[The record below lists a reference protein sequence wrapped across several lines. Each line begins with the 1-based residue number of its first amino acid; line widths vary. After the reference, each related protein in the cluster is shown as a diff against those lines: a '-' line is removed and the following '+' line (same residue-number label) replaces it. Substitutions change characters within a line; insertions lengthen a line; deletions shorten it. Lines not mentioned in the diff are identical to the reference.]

1 VEQQEFSQKLQALR
15 QRVAVLRG
23 HDGPTAAEGPV
34 EHILW
39 EELQTSLEELR
50 VAEEELRQQGDELLA
65 SRQTVE
71 AQRQRYQDLFEFAPD
86 AYLVTDLGGTIWEA
100 NRAAAETLGT
110 SQKFLQRKPLVVFV
124 AEEQRIAFRRKLD
137 QLGRAEQPEEW
148 ELRLHKRNGDW
159 LEVAARAAP
168 IRPGEGRPHGLRW
181 LLRDISA
188 RKWAEEQVRSVN
200 KRLEERVRERT
211 QQLEENNRQ
220 LDALLARE
228 REARAQA
235 EAAEKRFHDLV
246 QGLDAIVWE
255 AELATGRFTFVSR
268 RAEQLLGYPVERWL
282 AEPDFWVNLIHPDDR
297 EQTIA
302 CYHSAADEERSH
314 DFEYRAVAV
323 DGRVVWLR
331 EAVYVVKDASG
342 WVCQLRGLMLDVTAR
357 KQLEEA
363 LHARIERLTFLAH
376 AANHLLFN
384 DQPREFIKHLYGL
397 LAAHLGLDVY
407 CYHIIEEEGR
417 TLRLDSQSGLSEAC
431 AKDFERL
438 AFGEGV
444 SGRAASERRR
454 VQVEDIQHT
463 ADPALRRQHVAG
475 MMAYAAFPLVARD
488 RLLGTLAFGT
498 RRRSHFEPD
507 ELELMQTVCDQI
519 AMAME
524 RLRLIAES
532 QLRAADLAEA
542 DRRKDEFLAM
552 LAHELRNPLAP
563 IRNALAILEE
573 GADAA
578 TIAQARQVAE
588 RQVRH
593 MAHLVDDLLDVSR
606 ITRGKINLQ
615 KEPVD
620 LATAVGRAVESARPL
635 ISARGHTI
643 HVTLPPEPV
652 SLLADPTRLEQIL
665 DNLLSNA
672 AKYTEPGGRIGVSA
686 ERQGDEAVLRVRDT
700 GVGIAPEMLPRVFD
714 LFAQAERSLDRA
726 EGGLGIGLTLV
737 RSLVELH
744 GGSVQANSDGLG
756 HGSEFVVRLPA
767 AGAAARRAD
776 QPSATAPGSGGPSA
790 ARRILVVDDNVDAAQ
805 SLATLLKLWG
815 HEVAVAHDGA
825 GALEAARTQPPD
837 VILLD
842 IGLPGMSGL
851 EVARQIRQEPR
862 RPLLVALTGYGQ
874 EQDRRRS
881 VEAGFEAHLVKPV
894 DLRELRRLIAA
905 APAGRDR

>member
-1 VEQQEFSQKLQALR
+1 VEEKEFAQKLLALR
-15 QRVAVLRG
+15 QRVAGMSG
-23 HDGPTAAEGPV
+23 HEGPSARAGLP
-34 EHILW
+34 EGLLW

-50 VAEEELRQQGDELLA
+50 VAEEELRQQGEELLA
-65 SRQTVE
+65 SRQTIE

-86 AYLVTDLGGTIWEA
+86 AYLVTDLGGMIWEA
-100 NRAAAETLGT
+100 NRAAAEALGA
-110 SQKFLQRKPLVVFV
+110 SQKFLVRKPLVVFV
-124 AEEQRIAFRRKLD
+124 AEEQRIAFRNKLD
-137 QLGRAEQPEEW
+137 RLARAEGPEEW
-148 ELRLHKRNGDW
+148 ELRLRQRNGDW

-168 IRPGEGRPHGLRW
+168 IRHGTGRPHGLRW

-188 RKWAEEQVRSVN
+188 RKRAEEQVRSLN
-200 KRLEERVRERT
+200 KTLEQRVRERT
-211 QQLEENNRQ
+211 QQLEEKNRQ
-220 LDALLARE
+220 LDELLARE

-235 EAAEKRFHDLV
+235 EAAEKRFYDLV
-246 QGLDAIVWE
+246 QGLDAVVWE
-255 AELATGRFTFVSR
+255 ADAATWRFTFVSR
-268 RAEQLLGYPVERWL
+268 RAEQILGYPAARWL
-282 AEPDFWVNLIHPDDR
+282 DEPDFWINLVLSEDR
-297 EQTIA
+297 ARVIA
-302 CYHSAADEERSH
+302 CCRTATDDGRDH
-314 DFEYRAVAV
+314 DIEYRAIAI

-331 EAVYVVKDASG
+331 DVVYVVRDVGGRA
-342 WVCQLRGLMLDVTAR
+342 CQLRGLMLDVTAR

-363 LHARIERLTFLAH
+363 LHARIARLTFLAH

-384 DQPREFIKHLYGL
+384 DQPREFIKHLYGQ
-397 LAAHLGLDVY
+397 LAVHLGLDAY
-407 CYHIIEEEGR
+407 CYHVLEEEGR
-417 TLRLDSQSGLSEAC
+417 ALRLDSQSGLPDA
-431 AKDFERL
+431 AVKDLERL

-444 SGRAASERRR
+444 SGRAAAERRHIEA
-454 VQVEDIQHT
+454 EDIQH
-463 ADPALRRQHVAG
+463 AGDSALGPLHVTG
-475 MMAYAAFPLVARD
+475 MTTYAAFPLLARD

-498 RRRSHFEPD
+498 CRRSCFEPD

-573 GADAA
+573 GADGA
-578 TIAQARQVAE
+578 TSAQARDVAE

-593 MAHLVDDLLDVSR
+593 MAHLVDDLLDISR

-620 LATAVGRAVESARPL
+620 LAAAVSRSVEAARPVLSAR
-635 ISARGHTI
+635 RHTLS
-643 HVTLPPEPV
+643 VALPQTPV

-672 AKYTEPGGRIGVSA
+672 AKYTEPGGRIDLAA
-686 ERQGDEAVLRVRDT
+686 ERHGDEAVLRVRDT

-744 GGSVQANSDGLG
+744 GGSVQAYSAGLG

-767 AGAAARRAD
+767 AGDAARRVDLPAS
-776 QPSATAPGSGGPSA
+776 PAPGPGEPA
-790 ARRILVVDDNVDAAQ
+790 AVRRVLVVDDNLDAAQ

-815 HEVAVAHDGA
+815 HEVTVAHDGA
-825 GALEAARTQPPD
+825 AALEAVRARASD

-851 EVARQIRQEPR
+851 EVARQVRGNPE

-881 VEAGFEAHLVKPV
+881 IAAGFDCHLVKPV

-905 APAGRDR
+905 APARG